1 MSKEYP
7 AVTPKTFVSPLPAG
21 ENFEFDSAYTIYPY
35 DFKDLPSEYSDFR
48 EEYYQKVTTPSGEV
62 WENTFTRYISSNA
75 SEKTEGQNIGFNT
88 LLQSGTYEVF
98 YRFQYS
104 YPIGSVHTHTA
115 TYKFAVVENHYP
127 LKKMTIKEV
136 IERQIAIVEPRVVY
150 RNGDYVK
157 EPRFKFGYKH
167 YDESKAY
174 EENTEAGKEEYN
186 LFNQVAPEFT
196 FTRCTLREQLQE
208 IGKFIHAEPRIVKRE
223 IDGEKRLVWIYDRYG
238 ERELAT
244 YVPNWVPK
252 MNKAVEEYYASGSE
266 EEIEKVL
273 TFCKGINARWAG
285 FAARFEEALPQIR
298 QDRAN
303 GVRTTWEKMKTDE
316 VKPLN
321 QYPYTG
327 KRVRHNVNTA
337 CTRIESEVDNFV
349 NRLEKTGGTVA
360 EPYRNGAITLRTDT
374 AYVRFEDA
382 ETSLYFPTQDPIM
395 DITSFRWID
404 LKGIAGTAGKR
415 YDITP
420 YVFEKTIYDAQLSS
434 YEAQYPYSKAYGLYF
449 TQGEKHIRGFFFKNT
464 EWTGGVFAEYA
475 ITNILR
481 AVTGNDKLTVP
492 SYPELCFELV
502 YTPIYGARL
511 GHGKAYTGDLLKQPW
526 ALFYNQSANVV
537 ETRYYGEHMKGV
549 AQRLGNEEK
558 EVDIEMMKVSNLPKI
573 GQMWDDEFYI
583 SSIKGALMADRF
595 LLTLGLTKKFNRLSE
610 YVGANSY
617 KRYYEVSERMAQ
629 ERRML
634 YTDYLVIT
642 KRTGGNF
649 PKDCFMTSRTLSYVM
664 NTFYQTTNEID
675 TGGMGGI
682 ATEIISS
689 VSLQGYT
696 KEFNPLARVILPVIS
711 SALGNVMEFIWR
723 YKDNFSAG
731 TSSVYQTGKN
741 GDKDVQGYFGAD
753 VPYCD
758 YYGRMYYQDIKL
770 QMAYKTQS
778 GENAFANA
786 LAFPRRA
793 TDSDEFLA
801 VIGTSLNT
809 YDFKATFLEERKDS
823 REKLSQAYAIEYVTD
838 MKDYVIGSALARNNP
853 MIGGLIENGDAVLY
867 ILPEEVNPF
876 STAPLDLSGAT
887 EVLSYA
893 SDTTQNGNIRLMS
906 REQGDYI
913 SFKGAA
919 APVSGKAWAIVSR
932 KHEGEPYKEE
942 DEDGNVT
949 TVTPTYGGEL
959 LIAQNTAVNAGDT
972 VAEFNIVPTHDI
984 YEFIKENQ

>member
-1 MSKEYP
+1 MQHDYP
-7 AVTPKTFVSPLPAG
+7 AVTPATYVTPLLAG
-21 ENFEFDSAYTIYPY
+21 NNFEFVSAYTIYPY
-35 DFKDLPSEYSDFR
+35 DYKHLPAEYYKLQQ
-48 EEYYQKVTTPSGEV
+48 EYYQRVTMPSGEV
-62 WENTFTRYISSNA
+62 WENTFTRYISSDA
-75 SEKTEGQNIGFNT
+75 AEQTVGENIGLNT
-88 LLQSGTYEVF
+88 VLQSGKYEIFYKVTFFYPLGAYETYTAI
-98 YRFQYS
+98 YR
-104 YPIGSVHTHTA
+104 
-115 TYKFAVVENHYP
+115 FAVVENQYP

-136 IERQIAIVEPRVVY
+136 IERLLAIVEPLMVY
-150 RNGDYVK
+150 RNGEYVK
-157 EPRFKFGYKH
+157 PPRFKFGYKY
-167 YDESKAY
+167 YDESKSY
-174 EENTEAGKEEYN
+174 EENSEAGKEEYN
-186 LFNQVAPEFT
+186 LFNQVSPEFT

-208 IGKFIHAEPRIVKRE
+208 IGKFIHAEPRLIQRE
-223 IDGEKRLVWIYDRYG
+223 INGERALVWIYDRYG

-252 MNKAVEEYYASGSE
+252 MNEAVEEYYASGSE
-266 EEIEKVL
+266 EEIEEVL

-303 GVRTTWEKMKTDE
+303 GVRTTWEKMKADE

-374 AYVRFEDA
+374 AYARFEDDEA
-382 ETSLYFPTQDPIM
+382 RLYFPTQDPVM
-395 DITSFRWID
+395 DITSFKWVD

-434 YEAQYPYSKAYGLYF
+434 YQEQYPYSKAYGLYF
-449 TQGEKHIRGFFFKNT
+449 TQGENHIRGFFFKNS
-464 EWTGGVFAEYA
+464 EWSNGALADYA

-481 AVTGNDKLTVP
+481 AVTGNEKLTIP

-502 YTPIYGARL
+502 YVPIYGARL
-511 GHGKAYTGDLLKQPW
+511 GHSKTYTGDLLKQPW

-558 EVDIEMMKVSNLPKI
+558 EVDIEMSKVSNLPKI

-583 SSIKGALMADRF
+583 SSVKGALMADRF

-649 PKDCFMTSRTLSYVM
+649 PKDCFMTSRTLAYVM
-664 NTFYQTTNEID
+664 NTFYQTTNTID
-675 TGGMGGI
+675 TGGMGGN
-682 ATEIISS
+682 ATKIISS
-689 VSLQGYT
+689 IALQGYT
-696 KEFNPLARVILPVIS
+696 KEFRPLTRVILPVIS

-731 TSSVYQTGKN
+731 VSATYQTGSK
-741 GDKDVQGYFGAD
+741 GVSGYFGAE
-753 VPYCD
+753 VPYGD
-758 YYGRMYYQDIKL
+758 YYGRMYYQDVKL
-770 QMAYKTQS
+770 LMTYMVKGGQ
-778 GENAFANA
+778 GAFDNA
-786 LAFPRRA
+786 LEFPRREM
-793 TDSDEFLA
+793 TSDEFLA
-801 VIGTSLNT
+801 VMGTTLNT
-809 YDFKATFLEERKDS
+809 YNFRPTFLQVRKDS

-853 MIGGLIENGDAVLY
+853 MICGLAEKGDAVLY

-876 STAPLDLSGAT
+876 LTAPLDLSGAT

-893 SDTTQNGNIRLMS
+893 RDTTQNGNIRLMS

-913 SFKGAA
+913 SFKGVA
-919 APVSGKAWAIVSR
+919 APVSGKAWAIISR
-932 KHEGEPYKEE
+932 PHAGEPYQEE
-942 DEDGNVT
+942 DEEGNVT
-949 TVTPTYGGEL
+949 TVTPQYGGEV
-959 LIAQNTAVNAGDT
+959 LIAQNKQIAAGET
-972 VAEFNIVPTHDI
+972 IAQFNIVPVHDI
-984 YEFIKENQ
+984 FEFIKEDN

>member
-7 AVTPKTFVSPLPAG
+7 AVTPKTYVSPLPAG
-21 ENFEFDSAYTIYPY
+21 KNFEFVSAYTIYPY

-62 WENTFTRYISSNA
+62 WENTFIRYISSNA

-98 YRFQYS
+98 YRFQYF

-115 TYKFAVVENHYP
+115 TYHFAVVENHYP
-127 LKKMTIKEV
+127 LKKMTVKDV
-136 IERQIAIVEPRVVY
+136 IERQLAISEPSVVDE
-150 RNGDYVK
+150 NGKPVK
-157 EPRFKFGYKH
+157 PRRFKFGYKY
-167 YDESKAY
+167 YDESKPY

-186 LFNQVAPEFT
+186 LFNLVSPEFT
-196 FTRCTLREQLQE
+196 FTRCTLREVLQE
-208 IGKFIHAEPRIVKRE
+208 IGKFIHAEPRLIKRE
-223 IDGEKRLVWIYDRYG
+223 IDGVQSLVWIYDRYG

-273 TFCKGINARWAG
+273 AFCKRANARWAA

-303 GVRTTWEKMKTDE
+303 GVRTTWEKMKADE

-374 AYVRFEDA
+374 AYVRFEDDEA
-382 ETSLYFPTQDPIM
+382 RLYFPTQDPVM
-395 DITSFRWID
+395 DITSFKWVD

-434 YEAQYPYSKAYGLYF
+434 YQEQYPYSKAYGLYF
-449 TQGEKHIRGFFFKNT
+449 TQGENNIRGFFFKNS
-464 EWTGGVFAEYA
+464 EWSNGVLADYA
-475 ITNILR
+475 ITNILQ
-481 AVTGNDKLTVP
+481 AVTGNDKLAIP

-511 GHGKAYTGDLLKQPW
+511 GHGKTYTGDLLKQPW

-537 ETRYYGEHMKGV
+537 ETRYYGEHIKGV

-558 EVDIEMMKVSNLPKI
+558 EVDIEMSKVSNLPKI

-629 ERRML
+629 DRRML

-642 KRTGGNF
+642 KKTGGNF
-649 PKDCFMTSRTLSYVM
+649 PKDCFMSSRALAYVM
-664 NTFYQTTNEID
+664 NTFYQTTNTID
-675 TGGMGGI
+675 TGGMGGT

-689 VSLQGYT
+689 VALQGYT
-696 KEFNPLARVILPVIS
+696 KERKPLARVILPVIS
-711 SALGNVMEFIWR
+711 SGFGNVMEFIWR

-731 TSSVYQTGKN
+731 TASTYQTGSK
-741 GDKDVQGYFGAD
+741 GVSGYFGAEA
-753 VPYCD
+753 PYGD
-758 YYGRMYYQDIKL
+758 YYGRMYYQNVQL
-770 QMAYKTQS
+770 QMTYKVNGGQKAF
-778 GENAFANA
+778 ENA
-786 LAFPRRA
+786 LDFPRRPLQ
-793 TDSDEFLA
+793 SDEFLP
-801 VIGTSLNT
+801 VMGTNLNT
-809 YDFKATFLEERKDS
+809 YDWDGAHYLEVRKDS
-823 REKLSQAYAIEYVTD
+823 RERLSQAYAIEFVTD
-838 MKDYVIGSALARNNP
+838 MQDYVIGSALARNNP
-853 MIGGLIENGDAVLY
+853 MIGGLAEKGDAVLY

-876 STAPLDLSGAT
+876 LTAPLNLSGAT

-913 SFKGAA
+913 SFKGVA
-919 APVSGKAWAIVSR
+919 APVSGKAWAIISR
-932 KHEGEPYKEE
+932 PHAGEPYQVE
-942 DEDGNVT
+942 DEEGNVT
-949 TVTPTYGGEL
+949 TVTPQYGGEV
-959 LIAQNTAVNAGDT
+959 LIAQNKQIAAGET
-972 VAEFNIVPTHDI
+972 IAQFNIVPVYDI
-984 YEFIKENQ
+984 FEFIKEATK